1 VCGVAG
7 AVGLID
13 SRIVDAVDAMHGAQR
28 HRGPDGEGTW
38 SSLQRADGVGV
49 VLAHR
54 RLAIIDIS
62 DAGHQ
67 PMVDL
72 GLGNVVSFNGEI
84 YNYREIRTELAQRGI
99 HCTSQSD
106 TEVLL
111 RAYGAFGSECVKRFR
126 GMFAFAIWDPTA
138 GKLFLARD
146 RLGIK
151 PLYVYTLTHPNGQR
165 TVLFA
170 SELRALL
177 ASNCVPRKLRSD
189 PLAGYMW
196 NGFVNGDQSIVAG
209 IELLPAGH
217 TAEIS
222 ASEPSF
228 RPRPFWEL
236 PRDGG
241 SNQDPSALR
250 ETLAEAVRLRL
261 VSDVPLGIFLSG
273 GIDSSVV
280 ASMARQAGGAGL
292 RTFTITFDEP
302 EYDESRHA
310 RAVAQSLGT
319 EHQEIRLGHQQFREQ
334 LDTALSS
341 IDQPTFDAINT
352 YFVSRAVREAGI
364 TVALAGTGG
373 DELFGG
379 YTSFSNLPR
388 MRAGSAVA
396 GRLPARL
403 RAAAAALVTR
413 LRFRSKAEV
422 APQTR
427 WGKLR
432 DILDARGDL
441 LELYQIAYALYTRDF
456 VSQLLRSGPLP
467 PHFIGLCGER
477 EHALRRRIADYPSLH
492 AISTLELASFI
503 EQRLLRDTDAASMAV
518 SLEVRV
524 PLLDHRFVEETAKMA
539 PRRRFEPLGR
549 KQLLREIGLS
559 TLDPAIFE
567 RPKSGFVLPLDRW
580 CREGLKTR
588 VAEVLHDRTAC
599 ERAGLAPDAVARL
612 WRAFSSGAPGMYW
625 SRVWTPFILV
635 NWCEQHRVQV

>member
-1 VCGVAG
+1 MCGVAG

-13 SRIVDAVDAMHGAQR
+13 TRILDAVAAMHGAQR
-28 HRGPDGEGTW
+28 HRGPDAEGTW
-38 SSLQRADGVGV
+38 RSEQRADGVGA

-62 DAGHQ
+62 DAGRQ
-67 PMVDL
+67 PMVDP
-72 GLGNVVSFNGEI
+72 GQGNVVCFNGEI
-84 YNYREIRTELAQRGI
+84 YNYREIRAELAQRGVQ
-99 HCTSQSD
+99 CTSQSD

-111 RAYGAFGSECVKRFR
+111 RAYGAFGPECVQRFR
-126 GMFAFAIWDPTA
+126 GMFVFAIWDDKR
-138 GKLFLARD
+138 GKMFLARD

-151 PLYVYTLTHPNGQR
+151 PLYVYTLTHPSGQR

-177 ASNCVPRKLRSD
+177 ASGCVPRTLRGD
-189 PLAGYMW
+189 ALAGYMW
-196 NGFVNGDQSIVAG
+196 NGFVNGDQSIVSG

-217 TAEIS
+217 VAEIS
-222 ASEPSF
+222 ASEPAF
-228 RPRPFWEL
+228 QPRRFWDL
-236 PRDGG
+236 PQANG
-241 SNQDPSALR
+241 SKHDPTALR

-273 GIDSSVV
+273 GVDSSVV
-280 ASMARQAGGAGL
+280 ASMARKAGGAGL
-292 RTFTITFDEP
+292 RTFTITFDEV

-319 EHQEIRLGHQQFREQ
+319 AHQEIRLGNQQFREQ
-334 LDTALSS
+334 LDTALAS

-379 YTSFSNLPR
+379 YTSFANLPR

-396 GRLPARL
+396 GLLPARL
-403 RAAAAALVTR
+403 RAAAAELVTR
-413 LRFRSKAEV
+413 LRFRHPGEV

-432 DILDARGDL
+432 DIVDARGDL

-456 VSQLLRSGPLP
+456 ASQLLRSGPLD
-467 PHFIGLCGER
+467 PHFIGLGGER
-477 EHALRRRIADYPSLH
+477 ERALRQRIAGNPNLH
-492 AISTLELASFI
+492 ATSMLELASFI

-524 PLLDHRFVEETAKMA
+524 PLLDHRFVEETAKID
-539 PRRRFEPLGR
+539 PRTRFAPLGR
-549 KQLLREIGLS
+549 KQLLRDIGLG

-567 RPKSGFVLPLDRW
+567 RPKSGFVLPLERW
-580 CREGLKTR
+580 CREGLKER
-588 VAEVLHDRTAC
+588 VADVLHDRGAC
-599 ERAGLAPDAVARL
+599 ERAGLVPDAVARL

-625 SRVWTPFILV
+625 SRVWAPFILV